1 MTIGNN
7 TWRCAALL
15 LIAAGGLLLGGC
27 TKEERADA
35 ALTAAMQEF
44 VERWFPDERVRETTR
59 EGTGLRVRM
68 CRGTQLVFDAGSRWL
83 RIENRSK
90 ALPRGIVAGP
100 VEEWLDEQ
108 RPAAQVLLLEHGDGY
123 AVGLDTGELVSFDAD
138 YRVTIR
144 PWEVADNGA
153 EFPDAARI
161 LINS

>member
-1 MTIGNN
+1 MRDIMTIGKN

-15 LIAAGGLLLGGC
+15 LIAAATLLSWGC

-68 CRGTQLVFDAGSRWL
+68 CQGTQLVFDAGDRWL
-83 RIENRSK
+83 RIENRTK

-108 RPAAQVLLLEHGDGY
+108 RPAARVLLLERGDGY
-123 AVGLDTGELVSFDAD
+123 AAGLDTGELVSFDAD

-144 PWEVADNGA
+144 PWEAADNGA
-153 EFPDAARI
+153 EF
-161 LINS
+161 